1 MASDTSLV
9 FNIIAKDNASPRF
22 SKLKTIAVA
31 SLAAIGVAAVKF
43 GIDSVK
49 AYSESEQSQ
58 QKLTDA
64 FARMPKLANGNIEAV
79 RSLNEELAKKTR
91 FDDDASASAMALL
104 STFNLNQQ
112 QMMQALPLIQD
123 YAAKTGKD
131 LPAAAAAFGKGLM
144 GSGRMMKEL
153 GIRFKDTGNTG
164 KNFDQIIFGM
174 RQRVGGFAEKEGKSA
189 AGQAA
194 ILQNQFGELQE
205 KVGGML
211 VPALMKL
218 VGPLRS
224 TLDFMDRNGKTILI
238 VAGVLGTLIGVVW
251 AINAAVKAYTAVQI
265 ALNVA
270 MSLNPIGLII
280 IAIGALIGVIVLI
293 ATKTKF
299 FQTIWAHVWSFMKG
313 VGRWFAGPFA
323 DFFKRLWNNLV
334 SGATN
339 LWVKWRTGFDKVVGF
354 IGGLKTKITNI
365 AKGIWDGFLGAFKSM
380 INNIIGAWNALD
392 FSISVSIPSWVPGLG
407 GKGFHVSDVIPDI
420 PYLAEGGIVKARA
433 GGTAVVAGE
442 GGQDEAIIP
451 LSRLAGLGGRVAHVV
466 FRIDGGDPELRR
478 WLRRVIRGDGGTT
491 VTFADGGLA

>member
-9 FNIIAKDNASPRF
+9 FNIIAKDNASRHF

-43 GIDSVK
+43 GVDSVK

-58 QKLTDA
+58 AKLTDA

-79 RSLNEELAKKTR
+79 RTLNEELAKKTR

-104 STFNLNQQ
+104 STFKLNQS
-112 QMMQALPLIQD
+112 QMMAALPLIQD

-153 GIRFKDTGNTG
+153 GIRFKDTGDTG
-164 KNFDQIIFGM
+164 KNFELIMAGLQ
-174 RQRVGGFAEKEGKSA
+174 QKVGGFAEKEGKTA

-224 TLDFMDRNGKTILI
+224 TLDFMDRNGKVILI
-238 VAGVLGTLIGVVW
+238 VAGTLGTLVGVVW

-270 MSLNPIGLII
+270 MSLNPIGIVV
-280 IAIGALIGVIVLI
+280 IAVTALIGVIVLI
-293 ATKTKF
+293 ATKTRL
-299 FQTIWAHVWSFMKG
+299 FQVSWQVTWAFLKK
-313 VGRWFAGPFA
+313 VGAWFAGPFA
-323 DFFKRLWNNLV
+323 GFFVRVWRDIVSRATATKDRIVGVWNGIVDFFKKMPGR
-334 SGATN
+334 
-339 LWVKWRTGFDKVVGF
+339 
-354 IGGLKTKITNI
+354 I
-365 AKGIWDGFLGAFKSM
+365 ASTARGMWDGLVNSFKGV
-380 INNIIGAWNALD
+380 INLIIRGWNALD
-392 FSISVSIPSWVPGLG
+392 FGIHIQLPSFLG
-407 GKGFHVSDVIPDI
+407 GAGFHVDDVIPDI
-420 PYLAEGGIVKARA
+420 PYLARGGIVRARP
-433 GGTAVVAGE
+433 GGTVVVAGE
-442 GGQDEAIIP
+442 GGQDEAVVP
-451 LSRLAGLGGRVAHVV
+451 LPRGGGGGGFGGVAHVV
-466 FRIDGGDPELRR
+466 FRLDGGDPELRR
-478 WLRRVIRGDGGTT
+478 WLRRVIRGDGGTR